1 MKLIFS
7 DNDKETSSGFVKE
20 ENMIGGNP
28 ILKDMAVP
36 AGLFFL
42 QQAFDNKTPN
52 YNIEENTEV
61 VSESLYERLLGLVG
75 DSSKRKTRKNS
86 SSGKKQ
92 RRKTKK
98 NN

>member
-7 DNDKETSSGFVKE
+7 DNEKETSSGFVKE
-20 ENMIGGNP
+20 DNMIGGNP

-42 QQAFDNKTPN
+42 QQAFDSKTPK
-52 YNIEENTEV
+52 YKVEADTEI
-61 VSESLYERLLGLVG
+61 VSESLYDRLLCLVG
-75 DSSKRKTRKNS
+75 DSSKRKTRKNTS
-86 SSGKKQ
+86 GGKKHK
-92 RRKTKK
+92 RKTKK